1 MKLRST
7 IGRWVDR
14 ADRLNDWR
22 RLHVQRRRP
31 PGPLEIVPYLGYG
44 TAQRLLLSGRVL
56 RLVAHRAPQAADPA
70 WRNLVAI
77 YRRMASAEVARA
89 RVRATLGDQALEAE
103 ADGEG
108 HFQMEFQPA
117 QPLPKPG
124 WQELGLELLWPVAS
138 GAQPVTATVR
148 VLVPPPTAQLA
159 VVSDLDDTV
168 LWSNVRHRLR
178 MLSLLLSS
186 NAYTR
191 KPFAGVSALYRAL
204 HRGASG
210 AEGNPVFYVS
220 SSPWNLYTPL
230 RDFLRLQGLPEGP
243 LLLRDFGDH
252 MLFEAVDHAAHKL
265 RHIEQ
270 LLAAYPALP
279 FVLIGDSG
287 EQDPE
292 IYARVVHAH
301 PGRVRAV
308 YIRSVD
314 PDPARQAAVARLA
327 MEAEAAGVP
336 LRLVADS
343 VAVAEHAAAAGWISP
358 SAVEDVRADRRE
370 EVAARVA

>member
-7 IGRWVDR
+7 LGRWVAR

-44 TAQRLLLSGRVL
+44 TAARLLLAGRVL
-56 RLVAHRAPQAADPA
+56 RRVAHRAPQAADPT
-70 WRNLVAI
+70 WRNLVAV
-77 YRRMASAEVARA
+77 YRRMASDEVAQA
-89 RVRATLGDQALEAE
+89 RVRATLGELAADTQ

-108 HFQMEFQPA
+108 HFELALAPSPALA
-117 QPLPKPG
+117 QPG
-124 WQELGLELLWPVAS
+124 WHDVGLELLSPVAP
-138 GAQPVTATVR
+138 GAAPVVATAR
-148 VLVPPPTAQLA
+148 VLLPPPTARLG
-159 VVSDLDDTV
+159 VISDLDDTV
-168 LWSNVRHRLR
+168 IWSDVRHRLR
-178 MLSLLLSS
+178 MLALLLRS

-191 KPFAGVSALYRAL
+191 KPLEGVSALYRAL

-230 RDFLRLQGLPEGP
+230 LDFLRLQGLPLGP
-243 LLLRDFGDH
+243 LLLKDFGH
-252 MLFEAVDHAAHKL
+252 RMLFEPLDHGAHKL
-265 RHIEQ
+265 RCIAQ
-270 LLAAYPALP
+270 LLATYPALP

-292 IYARVVHAH
+292 IYARTVREH
-301 PGRVRAV
+301 PGRVAAI
-308 YIRSVD
+308 YIRSMD
-314 PDPARQAAVARLA
+314 PDPARHAAVQQLA
-327 MEAEAAGVP
+327 AQTQRAGVP
-336 LRLVADS
+336 MRLVPDS
-343 VAVAEHAAAAGWISP
+343 VAAAEHAAQAGWITA

-370 EVAARVA
+370 EASAPSA

>member
-1 MKLRST
+1 MKIRST

-22 RLHVQRRRP
+22 RYHVQQRRP

-44 TAQRLLLSGRVL
+44 TAQRLMLSGRVL

-70 WRNLVAI
+70 WRNLVAV
-77 YRRMASAEVARA
+77 YRRMASGEVPGA
-89 RVRATLGDQALEAE
+89 RVRAVLGEQALEAE

-108 HFQMEFQPA
+108 HFEMAFEPA
-117 QPLPKPG
+117 QPLDKPL
-124 WQELGLELLWPVAS
+124 WQEVGLELLWPVAA
-138 GAQPVTATVR
+138 GALPVTATAR
-148 VLVPPPTAQLA
+148 VLVPPPTARLA

-168 LWSNVRHRLR
+168 VWSNVRHRLR
-178 MLSLLLSS
+178 MLSLLLRS

-204 HRGASG
+204 HRGTSG
-210 AEGNPVFYVS
+210 AQGNPVFYVS

-243 LLLRDFGDH
+243 LLLKDFGDH
-252 MLFEAVDHAAHKL
+252 LLFGPVDHASHKL

-292 IYARVVHAH
+292 IYARVVQAH
-301 PGRVRAV
+301 PGRVCAV

-314 PDPARQAAVARLA
+314 PDPARHAAVARLA
-327 MEAEAAGVP
+327 EETAAAGVP

-343 VAVAEHAAAAGWISP
+343 VAVAEHAAQAGWVSP

-370 EVAARVA
+370 EATARVA

>member
-1 MKLRST
+1 MKIRST

-22 RLHVQRRRP
+22 RHHVQQRRP

-44 TAQRLLLSGRVL
+44 TAQRLMLSGRVL

-70 WRNLVAI
+70 WRNLVAV
-77 YRRMASAEVARA
+77 YRRMASGEVPGA
-89 RVRATLGDQALEAE
+89 RVRAVLGEQALEAE

-108 HFQMEFQPA
+108 HFEMTFEPA
-117 QPLPKPG
+117 QPLDKPL
-124 WQELGLELLWPVAS
+124 WQEVGLELLWPVAA
-138 GAQPVTATVR
+138 GALPVTATAR
-148 VLVPPPTAQLA
+148 VLVPPPTARLA

-168 LWSNVRHRLR
+168 VWSNVRHRLR
-178 MLSLLLSS
+178 MLSLLLRS

-210 AEGNPVFYVS
+210 AQGNPVFYVS

-243 LLLRDFGDH
+243 LLLKDFGDH
-252 MLFEAVDHAAHKL
+252 LLFGPLDHVSHKL

-292 IYARVVHAH
+292 IYARVVQVH
-301 PGRVRAV
+301 PGRVCAV

-314 PDPARQAAVARLA
+314 PDPARHAAVARLA
-327 MEAEAAGVP
+327 EEAAAAGVP

-343 VAVAEHAAAAGWISP
+343 VAVAEHAAQAGWVSP
-358 SAVEDVRADRRE
+358 SAVDDVRADRRE
-370 EVAARVA
+370 EATARVA